1 LAGRDALLTVHTP
14 CGIQSLHLDRNRVRH
29 IENRFDLELE
39 QMGNLSALVI
49 PLRTCR
55 EGQDRRPVR
64 TSELAMS
71 HSRAAGRR
79 ATPQRLDRKRLI
91 REAKRIVALRARAP
105 DGASSARAEKVMPD
119 LVVSAL
125 IALVIGAAIG
135 IAASLIVSRVFDEF
149 AGRRWLAE
157 PVYGAL
163 IGAATLVILLGLS
176 RFAW

>member
-1 LAGRDALLTVHTP
+1 
-14 CGIQSLHLDRNRVRH
+14 
-29 IENRFDLELE
+29 
-39 QMGNLSALVI
+39 
-49 PLRTCR
+49 
-55 EGQDRRPVR
+55 
-64 TSELAMS
+64 
-71 HSRAAGRR
+71 
-79 ATPQRLDRKRLI
+79 
-91 REAKRIVALRARAP
+91 
-105 DGASSARAEKVMPD
+105 MPD

-135 IAASLIVSRVFDEF
+135 IVASLIVSRLFDEF